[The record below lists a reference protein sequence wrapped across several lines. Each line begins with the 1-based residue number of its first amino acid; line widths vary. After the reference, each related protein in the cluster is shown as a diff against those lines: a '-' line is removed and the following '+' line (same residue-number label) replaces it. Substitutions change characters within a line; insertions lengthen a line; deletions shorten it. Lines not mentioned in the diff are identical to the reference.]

1 MTVVARTQKID
12 ELFAKASE
20 ALAAKNCFEAEQ
32 LAGRAMELARSG
44 GEFRRMAAMLPTLA
58 QARLSRLK
66 QALKVGKVTLHSS
79 PFTETDVIQPG
90 CHLFQ
95 PPQVGADARRFR
107 LQAHQQQVAA
117 AVLCREPLIRMGL
130 VPIVA
135 IAPGATVRC
144 KVRPP
149 ANLDRPSAEW
159 FADALEALG
168 DAATELD
175 PQLDVEKRIDAL
187 VARLDAIPDHEGL
200 HRCLERTCREA
211 AEARPEAAVNE

>member
-1 MTVVARTQKID
+1 MTVASRTQKID

-20 ALAAKNCFEAEQ
+20 ALAAKGWFEAEQ
-32 LAGRAMELARSG
+32 LAGRALEVARSG

-58 QARLSRLK
+58 QARMSRVK
-66 QALKVGKVTLHSS
+66 QAMKAGKVTLHSS
-79 PFTETDVIQPG
+79 PLTETDVIQPG

-107 LQAHQQQVAA
+107 LLAHQQQAAA
-117 AVLCREPLIRMGL
+117 AVLCREPVIRMGL

-149 ANLDRPSAEW
+149 TNLDRPSVEW

-168 DAATELD
+168 EAAMEID

-187 VARLDAIPDHEGL
+187 MARLDAIPDHEGL

-211 AEARPEAAVNE
+211 AEAKPAAATDK

>member
-1 MTVVARTQKID
+1 MTVASRTQKID
-12 ELFAKASE
+12 ELFAKASA
-20 ALAAKNCFEAEQ
+20 ALAARGYFDAEQ
-32 LAGRAMELARSG
+32 MAGRAMELARSG
-44 GEFRRMAAMLPTLA
+44 GEFHRMAAMIPTLT
-58 QARLSRLK
+58 QARMSRLD
-66 QALKVGKVTLHSS
+66 QAMKVGKVTIHSS

-107 LQAHQQQVAA
+107 LLAHQQQVVAS
-117 AVLCREPLIRMGL
+117 VLCREPVIRMGL

-149 ANLDRPSAEW
+149 ADMERPSVEW

-168 DAATELD
+168 DAATEID
-175 PQLDVEKRIDAL
+175 PQLDVEKRIDAFM
-187 VARLDAIPDHEGL
+187 ARLDAIPDHEGL

-211 AEARPEAAVNE
+211 AEARPKAAADE